1 MAITANLGGG
11 VKVVGTLVPGIGI
24 QYTITLASGATAGPY
39 TGAQL
44 IDVGTSGTTSP
55 SGSQV
60 VSVTYKGKNV
70 ATSTNP
76 ADIENVPSIVPN
88 LFSIQQYVEK
98 NLAVEPEPTPGDP
111 VDPADEDNEL
121 VESTDTNVPDG
132 EDPGVDDATGIDEQ
146 TALNENALQEPPL
159 LSDEEVDE
167 LLQNI
172 GAEGQ
177 DVTGFEPLTEPP
189 ITNDGDEFS
198 SIDDQVQRQ
207 KDLEDGSLEFVGIDD
222 QTAANE
228 NALQE
233 PPLLTDEEVDEL
245 LQNRNNDPEEIENA
259 EPAQIDADMD
269 PSVLAK
275 QAALDEADRLGPDA
289 LDQAPWST
297 GSSKGLQG
305 AIDNTQSQAT
315 AQDQA
320 NFQAFDDWRVRLSLA
335 PNADYLYRAPV
346 AGILAPLAATD
357 GVLFPYTPVIAVTY
371 AASYEPTTITHSN
384 YKIFQYN
391 SSSVDQVSITCDF
404 TAQDTYEAN
413 YLLAVIHFFR
423 SMTKMFYGQDENPK
437 PGTPPPLCYL
447 FGLGG
452 FQFEAHPLAVTGFSY
467 NLPNDVDYIQAS
479 STSALAGVQVYTG
492 TTGTSNNGRLGTQA
506 RPGGTRPPAQFQNN
520 SAPDNPTYVP
530 TKIQLAITCVPIISR
545 NQISNKFSLTDY
557 ATGALLQGTKRQGG
571 GIW

>member
-146 TALNENALQEPPL
+146 IALNENALQEPPL
-159 LSDEEVDE
+159 LTDAEVDE

-198 SIDDQVQRQ
+198 GIDEQIQRQ
-207 KDLEDGSLEFVGIDD
+207 KDLEDGSLEFAGIDE
-222 QTAANE
+222 QIAANE
-228 NALQE
+228 NTLQE
-233 PPLLTDEEVDEL
+233 PPLLSDEEVDEL

-305 AIDNTQSQAT
+305 AIDNTQSKAT

>member
-146 TALNENALQEPPL
+146 IALNENALQEPPL
-159 LSDEEVDE
+159 LS
-167 LLQNI
+167 
-172 GAEGQ
+172 
-177 DVTGFEPLTEPP
+177 
-189 ITNDGDEFS
+189 
-198 SIDDQVQRQ
+198 
-207 KDLEDGSLEFVGIDD
+207 
-222 QTAANE
+222 
-228 NALQE
+228 
-233 PPLLTDEEVDEL
+233 DEEVDEL

-297 GSSKGLQG
+297 GSSRGLQG